1 MREVRQMS
9 QMSKTRAWHGVHRPA
24 RSATRMLLVAA
35 AGCGA
40 PSSAPSAPAVA
51 AVIATPK
58 LTSDDT
64 EVARVNGRPVWSS
77 CVAIQGAA
85 LAPADRAPDEL
96 RRAALDQCVAFELL
110 AQAAEARGLAAG
122 REVTEATRT
131 AAVNRLV
138 ETDFE
143 QRYKTPADLKQAI
156 DIVMKRNE
164 WRMHI
169 LELRASTFARFDVPA
184 NAPADVDARAHA
196 LADKLAA
203 ELAGETGLFGVHLS
217 DAAKRIGE
225 GSDIKLET
233 TDVRPT
239 HQDDLVAPYAR
250 ALYSIPEVG
259 RIAPPVRTQW
269 GWDVVL
275 WTGGVEARERT
286 RDEVVAD
293 LFPEL
298 RRQQFQLWVT
308 QLAKQLGARVE
319 IDQETAA
326 KLDDSNE
333 AAGDASAPHAGS
345 AARSPS
351 SPGHPGTPRA
361 GGAP

>member
-1 MREVRQMS
+1 MRDVAQMC
-9 QMSKTRAWHGVHRPA
+9 QMSKTPPLHAMHVPA
-24 RSATRMLLVAA
+24 RSATRMLLIAA

-40 PSSAPSAPAVA
+40 PPAAPSAPAVA
-51 AVIATPK
+51 AVMATPK
-58 LTSDDT
+58 LTRDDT

-77 CVAIQGAA
+77 CVAIQAGAA
-85 LAPADRAPDEL
+85 AAPDRTSEEL
-96 RRAALDQCVAFELL
+96 RRAALDECIAFELL
-110 AQAAEARGLAAG
+110 AQAAEAGGLAAG
-122 REVTEATRT
+122 REVAEATRT

-143 QRYKTPADLKQAI
+143 QRYKTPGDLKQAI
-156 DIVMKRNE
+156 DLVMKRNE

-184 NAPADVDARAHA
+184 GAPPDVDARAHA

-217 DAAKRIGE
+217 DAAKRIGA
-225 GSDIKLET
+225 GSDITLET

-239 HQDDLVAPYAR
+239 HQDDLVESYAK

-259 RIAPPVRTQW
+259 RIAPAVRTQW

-275 WTGGVEARERT
+275 WTGGIEAHERT

-308 QLAKQLGARVE
+308 QLAKQLGVHIE
-319 IDQETAA
+319 VDQETAA
-326 KLDDSNE
+326 KLDDNNE
-333 AAGDASAPHAGS
+333 AADDASTPRAGS
-345 AARSPS
+345 DVRSPS
-351 SPGHPGTPRA
+351 SAKRPGTNPP